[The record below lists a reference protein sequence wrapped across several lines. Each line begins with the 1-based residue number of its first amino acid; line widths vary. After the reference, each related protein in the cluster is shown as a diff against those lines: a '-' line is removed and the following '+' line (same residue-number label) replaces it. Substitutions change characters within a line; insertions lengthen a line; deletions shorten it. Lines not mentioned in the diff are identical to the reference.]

1 MEIFVQAAGYL
12 GDLMLLHDVATS
24 TWSCSFRLVGALEI
38 FLVFCSGRRIQPPTL
53 KNLNFRQR
61 THGLASGEGRGG
73 MHQEDVLRSGLVW
86 VEIGGMRFFKFLKR
100 GVVENHGA

>member
-38 FLVFCSGRRIQPPTL
+38 FLVFVQAEEYNLHLKKLELSAEDTWPLFRREV
-53 KNLNFRQR
+53 R
-61 THGLASGEGRGG
+61 GDASRRGASAWVG
-73 MHQEDVLRSGLVW
+73 MG
-86 VEIGGMRFFKFLKR
+86 
-100 GVVENHGA
+100 